1 MKSFIPHVQ
10 FILIKPPKIIHLEKM
25 TDDKCQSPKEL
36 DFINMNA
43 SMGWKDWYSDKRM
56 IYENPFWR
64 YIISLIWWVKLDE
77 IEFSL

>member
-43 SMGWKDWYSDKRM
+43 WDEKIDT
-56 IYENPFWR
+56 
-64 YIISLIWWVKLDE
+64 LIKE
-77 IEFSL
+77 